1 MNRTLLRIGLVY
13 EAIAFALVGFWAT
26 FAPRSFYGD
35 FPGGGRHWL
44 AVDGP
49 YSEHL
54 VRDVGELSLALF
66 VVLVAAAI
74 TMSIPLVRA
83 ALGAVIVNGVLH
95 VVYHA
100 RHLDPFSTGDGVA
113 VIASL
118 ALGPI
123 IAVALFALTV
133 RHSPTA
139 APSAEPEVRG

>member
-35 FPGGGRHWL
+35 FPGGGRHWVS
-44 AVDGP
+44 VDGP
-49 YSEHL
+49 YNEHL

-100 RHLDPFSTGDGVA
+100 RHLDGFSTGDGVA

-133 RHSPTA
+133 RSSPTA
-139 APSAEPEVRG
+139 APSAEHEVRG